1 MGADEFY
8 NQDEELEIAFIK
20 KNKAEYAAS
29 AEGKSPY
36 DVAEAGRKSFDEA
49 RTEYALEFLKRL
61 EKRLSELDNQEISNL
76 LLALMAAG
84 LSIEDDEELEYWINR
99 LERESLHRIAVYF
112 ISRNEGLATP
122 GSLKMSPNHKKKLLK
137 NIRDF
142 TAEDIEA
149 FTTMMG
155 AINQLMPKKAPKNKN
170 SEEYKKYL
178 EKAKFFKRGEKLLKR
193 DTQEKKKE
201 DRRRQQEKSN
211 DEANNK
217 KPDYL
222 QLLKE
227 KMESQGIENGSNYWN
242 NVIGDFNRSENK
254 AKFVQQWEKNDVI
267 KKALDEPEK
276 LTKEQ
281 LRELRGIDNKEF
293 RKVTKEKLNQKS
305 NSDNGQGK
313 SGISPQNIAGEMS
326 R

>member
-1 MGADEFY
+1 MDEDIFY

-20 KNKAEYAAS
+20 KNKAEYLAS
-29 AEGKSPY
+29 EEGKTPY
-36 DVAEAGRKSFDEA
+36 EIGEAGRKSFDEA
-49 RTEYALEFLKRL
+49 RTRYALEFLKRL
-61 EKRLSELDNQEISNL
+61 EKRLSELNNQEISNL

-112 ISRNEGLATP
+112 IARNEGLTAP

-137 NIRDF
+137 NIKDF
-142 TAEDIEA
+142 SAEDIEA
-149 FTTMMG
+149 FTIMMG
-155 AINQLMPKKAPKNKN
+155 AVNQLLPRKIPKNKN

-178 EKAKFFKRGEKLLKR
+178 EKAKFFKRVEKLLKR

-201 DRRRQQEKSN
+201 ERRLQQEKN
-211 DEANNK
+211 KDKANNK
-217 KPDYL
+217 QPDYL

-227 KMESQGIENGSNYWN
+227 KMENQGVEAGSNYWN

-254 AKFVQQWEKNDVI
+254 AQFVKQWEKNDVL

-281 LRELRGIDNKEF
+281 IRELRGIDDKQF